1 MKENIIVD
9 KSYAFAVN
17 TLRAVKTLN
26 RSIENYVLVKQLIR
40 AGTSIG
46 ANVEESQ
53 DGHTKKDFVH
63 KLNIAFKEAKECK
76 YWIRLI
82 TDTQISSKSQLGI
95 FKTLYEDADELCR
108 IIFSIIK
115 SSK

>member
-1 MKENIIVD
+1 MKENVIVE
-9 KSYAFAVN
+9 KSYRFAVN
-17 TLRAVKTLN
+17 ILKAVKTLN
-26 RSIENYVLVKQLIR
+26 GSIENYVLVKQLIR

-53 DGHTKKDFVH
+53 GGHTRKDFVH
-63 KLNIAFKEAKECK
+63 KLNISYKEAKESK

-82 TDTQISSKSQLGI
+82 IDTQISSKVQQTL
-95 FKTLYEDADELCR
+95 FKNLLDDADELCK
-108 IIFSIIK
+108 IIFSIIR

>member
-1 MKENIIVD
+1 MKENIIVE
-9 KSYAFAVN
+9 KSYKFAVN
-17 TLRAVKTLN
+17 ILKAVKTLN
-26 RSIENYVLVKQLIR
+26 KSIENYVLVKQLIR

-53 DGHTKKDFVH
+53 GGHTRKDFVH
-63 KLNIAFKEAKECK
+63 KLNISYRESKESK

-82 TDTQISSKSQLGI
+82 MDTQINSKAQQIL
-95 FKTLYEDADELCR
+95 FKSLLEDADELYR
-108 IIFSIIK
+108 IIFSIIR